1 MPAIGPLMTLFLG
14 ILDTE
19 YYLGRTDQTF
29 DYLKC
34 GHNRWLIVSVLSVWG
49 AGGAQRSWQR
59 KRKQLHSI
67 RKYFSPP

>member
-1 MPAIGPLMTLFLG
+1 MPAISPLITLFLG
-14 ILDTE
+14 IWDPWD
-19 YYLGRTDQTF
+19 YLGRTDLTF
-29 DYLKC
+29 DLSQMWPQ
-34 GHNRWLIVSVLSVWG
+34 RVAIVSVLSVWG